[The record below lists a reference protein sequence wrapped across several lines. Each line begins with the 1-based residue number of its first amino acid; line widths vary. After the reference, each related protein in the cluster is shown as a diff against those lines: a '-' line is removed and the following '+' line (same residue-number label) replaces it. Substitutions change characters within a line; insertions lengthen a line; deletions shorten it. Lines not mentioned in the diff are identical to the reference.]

1 MSKKPFKKPFRSVE
15 YQEQVK
21 ELVYDNMEEC
31 EKLSKCMEA
40 LNWKWC
46 DAAAS
51 NKIPNAMEIHNTI
64 IGLFEYCENDIFE
77 KSEERLM
84 KFDGSYTAKTGGLV
98 LRWLWNP
105 KTLEFYEFEIMFDV
119 WDYEF

>member
-1 MSKKPFKKPFRSVE
+1 MSKKPFRSAE

-21 ELVYDNMEEC
+21 ELVYENMENC

-46 DAAAS
+46 DAAAP
-51 NKIPNAMEIHNTI
+51 NRIPNAMEIHNTI
-64 IGLFEYCENDIFE
+64 ISLFETCENDIFE
-77 KSEERLM
+77 KDEERLM

-98 LRWLWNP
+98 LHWLWNP
-105 KTLEFYEFEIMFDV
+105 KTLEFYEFEIMFDI

>member
-1 MSKKPFKKPFRSVE
+1 MHKMSKKPFRSVE

-21 ELVYDNMEEC
+21 ELVYDNIEYC

-46 DAAAS
+46 DAVAS

-64 IGLFEYCENDIFE
+64 IGMFEYCEDEIFE
-77 KSEERLM
+77 KSEERLT
-84 KFDGSYTAKTGGLV
+84 KFDGSYTVKTGGLV
-98 LRWLWNP
+98 LHWLWNP
-105 KTLEFYEFEIMFDV
+105 KTLEFYEFEIMFDI
-119 WDYEF
+119 WDHEF

>member
-1 MSKKPFKKPFRSVE
+1 MHKMSKKPFRSVE

-21 ELVYDNMEEC
+21 KLVYDNIEYC

-46 DAAAS
+46 DAVAA

-64 IGLFEYCENDIFE
+64 IGMFEYCEDEIFE
-77 KSEERLM
+77 KSEEWLT

-105 KTLEFYEFEIMFDV
+105 KTLEFYEFEIMFDI